1 MKKTVACIMLA
12 VLLVFSFGCKQAE
25 KEPEPTPT
33 PEQTLEPTPEPTPT
47 PEPEA
52 NREDYSETTGLL
64 KAEDYVYQPIG
75 VMIDAASDAVLKQ
88 LRAVSLDAAERCIDG
103 NPR

>member
-1 MKKTVACIMLA
+1 MTGELIGQLAQRRHISLA
-12 VLLVFSFGCKQAE
+12 VDKL
-25 KEPEPTPT
+25 
-33 PEQTLEPTPEPTPT
+33 
-47 PEPEA
+47 
-52 NREDYSETTGLL
+52 
-64 KAEDYVYQPIG
+64 PIG